1 MPTNPEQRKGVILA
15 CMAFFMWGLAPIYF
29 KLLQHISAF
38 EILMHRVVWS
48 VLFIVIIVAVMKQWH
63 KVQHVL
69 KHPKLIAMLVITATL
84 LGFNWGLFIWAV
96 NNDHMLDASLG
107 YYINPLLNVL
117 LGMLFLSEKLRK
129 WQALAVALAL
139 FGVVIQVISFGSFP
153 VVALSLAG
161 SFAVYGLLRKKLPI
175 ESLPGLLLEA
185 LILLPVALVYW
196 WLMAPSNSSDFVAND
211 WHTNVLLISAG
222 VITTLPL
229 LCFTG
234 AAKRLQYTTL
244 GFFQYI
250 GPSLMFVLAVV
261 FYGEVFSPERIVTF
275 ACIWSALA
283 IFSWD
288 SYRQSQKRKRENIPA
303 PTKPV

>member
-139 FGVVIQVISFGSFP
+139 CGVVIQVISFGSFP

-261 FYGEVFSPERIVTF
+261 FYGEVFSSERIVTF